1 MTPTSEIY
9 KRRVLVTTDFS
20 PMSAAAFPYALE
32 AAKSSEAELFL
43 VTFAETL
50 LVPVKFSEFIPPA
63 ETLQVIQQD
72 LAHAARTRL
81 GAFIEEHFKGHTVR
95 QAVLQRI
102 GTAADAVVEF
112 AQTEGVGLIVIATH
126 GRGFLGR
133 VALGSVTERVMAHAP
148 CPVLVVPSL
157 EHAGCRRPPRLP
169 YIKVAVTTDFSER
182 SMRALP
188 YALYE
193 ARRFDATLTVVHVL
207 EELIP
212 AGWEH
217 ERSRVSQQQAAELEE
232 RYTKGVRAK
241 LEELA
246 AGLGYPKVGVA
257 LISKGHSV
265 ASSISEYAR
274 AETIDLVVITTKGE
288 GNRRY
293 LMGGVPER
301 VVRET
306 RCPVL
311 VVPT

>member
-1 MTPTSEIY
+1 MNQESGIF
-9 KRRVLVTTDFS
+9 KGRVVVTTDFS
-20 PMSAAAFPYALE
+20 SMSVAAFPYALE
-32 AAKSSEAELFL
+32 AAKSSASELFL
-43 VTFAETL
+43 VTFNETL
-50 LVPVKFSEFIPPA
+50 LIPLKFSDFIPPA
-63 ETLQVIQQD
+63 ETLAIIQED
-72 LAHAARTRL
+72 LAQSARSKL
-81 GAFIEEHFKGHTVR
+81 GVFIEEHFKGHTVK

-102 GTAADAVVEF
+102 GTAADAIVKF
-112 AQTEGVGLIVIATH
+112 ARSEGVGLIVIATH

-182 SMRALP
+182 SARALP
-188 YALYE
+188 FAMYE
-193 ARRFDATLTVVHVL
+193 ARRFDATLTVLHVL
-207 EELIP
+207 EELFP
-212 AGWEH
+212 HGWER
-217 ERSRVSQQQAAELEE
+217 EKSKVSPRQAAELQD
-232 RYTKGVRAK
+232 RYVKGVEGK
-241 LEELA
+241 LAELA
-246 AGLGYPKVGVA
+246 ASLGYPKSSAA
-257 LISKGHSV
+257 LVQKGHSV

-293 LMGGVPER
+293 VLGGVPER